1 MAAIWA
7 AIKAPFARAIA
18 FFVLAFARFGAIK
31 AAIWAAIIAPFS
43 LSLFFSLYFVT
54 HLGLYSLLICPC
66 PILLRVDL

>member
-31 AAIWAAIIAPFS
+31 AAIWAAIIAPFFS
-43 LSLFFSLYFVT
+43 FFV
-54 HLGLYSLLICPC
+54 LLIVFCHTFGPLFVVNLSVSDSFAC
-66 PILLRVDL
+66 